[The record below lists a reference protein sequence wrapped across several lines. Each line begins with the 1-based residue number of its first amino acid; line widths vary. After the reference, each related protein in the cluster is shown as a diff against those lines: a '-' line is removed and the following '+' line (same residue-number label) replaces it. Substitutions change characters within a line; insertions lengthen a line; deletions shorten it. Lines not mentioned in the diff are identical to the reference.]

1 LNYLNNIKFFL
12 NDRKMSKE
20 KDDDDDTEELSRC
33 YYCNLLGVLCKCEF
47 QNPCEKCNKEVCEC
61 SDEVEEHGTCCF
73 CGEYCN
79 PCAQSCGACIR
90 NL

>member
-1 LNYLNNIKFFL
+1 
-12 NDRKMSKE
+12 MSKE
-20 KDDDDDTEELSRC
+20 CSEDDDTEELICC
-33 YYCNLLGVLCKCEF
+33 YYCNFPGQLCKCDF
-47 QNPCEKCNKEVCEC
+47 QNPCEKCGEGVCDC
-61 SDEVEEHGTCCF
+61 SNEIESELIEELGTCCF